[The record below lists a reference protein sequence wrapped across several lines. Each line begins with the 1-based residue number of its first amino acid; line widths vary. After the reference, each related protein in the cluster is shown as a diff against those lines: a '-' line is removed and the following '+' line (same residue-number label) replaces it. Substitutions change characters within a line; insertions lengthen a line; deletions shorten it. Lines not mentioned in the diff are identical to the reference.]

1 MTVFSAKIG
10 HQFPDEQKRCR
21 SFIISLLIP
30 DNEAG
35 TTHLKILASIARMLM
50 TADIK
55 ESLLLATSEQEI
67 ETILNNYLKQ

>member
-1 MTVFSAKIG
+1 MDGKPT
-10 HQFPDEQKRCR
+10 

-50 TADIK
+50 KADIK
-55 ESLLLATSEQEI
+55 ESLLSANSEREI
-67 ETILNNYLKQ
+67 ENILNNYLNQ

>member
-1 MTVFSAKIG
+1 MDGKPT
-10 HQFPDEQKRCR
+10 

-50 TADIK
+50 KADIK
-55 ESLLLATSEQEI
+55 ESLLLANSEQEI
-67 ETILNNYLKQ
+67 ENILNNYLKQ